1 MMDKLFPLFIKVSAK
16 VEQDFRDKQITV
28 DELLELIKTVV
39 DELGLG
45 DEVILD
51 LSKKA

>member
-1 MMDKLFPLFIKVSAK
+1 MVDKLFPLFIKVSAK
-16 VEQDFRDKQITV
+16 IEQDFQDKQITV
-28 DELLELIKTVV
+28 DELLDLIKTVV

-45 DEVILD
+45 NQVILD

>member
-1 MMDKLFPLFIKVSAK
+1 MNKLFPLFIKISAK
-16 VEQDFRDKQITV
+16 IEQDFQDRQITV
-28 DELLELIKTVV
+28 DELLDLIKTVV

-45 DEVILD
+45 NQVVLD